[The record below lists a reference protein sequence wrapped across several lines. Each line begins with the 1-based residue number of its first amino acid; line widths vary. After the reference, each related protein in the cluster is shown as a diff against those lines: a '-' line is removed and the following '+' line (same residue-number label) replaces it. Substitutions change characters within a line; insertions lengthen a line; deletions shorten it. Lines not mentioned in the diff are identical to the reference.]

1 MPERKGASRQISIM
15 AIVFQGKTQ
24 CRLCGR
30 SLESK
35 SEAMAF
41 PAFVPKG
48 HFFSS
53 YSDSAYHRE
62 CLDKWEH
69 RDAFLS
75 LYAAYRAV
83 WESRPVG
90 LGYEEAALWFQ
101 ERLEKVFASKS
112 PDD

>member
-1 MPERKGASRQISIM
+1 
-15 AIVFQGKTQ
+15 
-24 CRLCGR
+24 
-30 SLESK
+30 
-35 SEAMAF
+35 
-41 PAFVPKG
+41 
-48 HFFSS
+48 
-53 YSDSAYHRE
+53 
-62 CLDKWEH
+62 
-69 RDAFLS
+69 LS